1 MYLGLAPYSIYVYL
15 AAAVGPAALLMW
27 VVYKHDKKDKE
38 PAYLLRKL
46 LLGGLFAAVIAIVLE
61 TIGENLMYL
70 TMGNLPLSTA
80 QFGLI
85 NAVMVGFA
93 EEFAKFRYLKKYTWN
108 DPNFNYR
115 YDAVLYSVFV
125 SLGFAAV
132 ENILYIFMYG
142 LTVALPR
149 ALLAIPAHLAFSVFM
164 GVFYGRA
171 KICSTHGDESGR
183 RINSAAAYLFPVALH
198 SVYDGILMSDGSMI
212 LFYAFVIA
220 VDIAVF
226 VRIRYESRYDASIY

>member
-1 MYLGLAPYSIYVYL
+1 MYLPYSVYVYV
-15 AAAVGPAALLMW
+15 AAAVGPAVLLMW
-27 VVYKHDKKDKE
+27 FVYRHDKKDRE

-46 LLGGLFAAVIAIVLE
+46 LLGGLFAAVIAIILE
-61 TIGENLMYL
+61 TVGENLMYL
-70 TMGNLPLSTA
+70 LLGNLSLSTSQA
-80 QFGLI
+80 GLL

-108 DPNFNYR
+108 DPNFNFR
-115 YDAVLYSVFV
+115 YDALLYAVFV

-132 ENILYIFMYG
+132 ENILYVFMYG
-142 LTVALPR
+142 ITIAVPR

-171 KICSTHGDESGR
+171 KICGTHGDDTGR

-198 SVYDGILMSDGSMI
+198 SVYDGILMSNGSMI
-212 LFYAFVIA
+212 LFYVFVIA

-226 VRIRYESRYDASIY
+226 VRIRYESSHDVSIY